1 MTKPPPAPT
10 AMFYEVIQLAFASL
24 RANKLRSALT
34 MLGIV
39 IGIGSVIAM
48 VALGTGAKQSVQER
62 IAKLGTTLLQVNPQR
77 IAQGGVQLADAK
89 RMTMDDVKMLEDR
102 ATKIIAIQPQQDQ
115 RLMVQYGRQNSQSS
129 VTGTTPNFLEV
140 RKYNIAAGRMF
151 TTRDNEVRRRVAV
164 LGATPL
170 ANLGIVEPSQIVG
183 ELVRIR
189 GLQFEVIGVL
199 AAKGQVSGF
208 GDPDDQVLIPFE
220 TGRWRVFGTDRLNDI
235 NVLAMH
241 EDSVNA
247 AMEEVASIM
256 RRAHR
261 LRPGRPDDFTIR
273 NQADFLNTL
282 GATTEV
288 FTYLLSGIAAVSLLV
303 GGIGI
308 MNIML
313 VSVTERTRE
322 IGIRKALGATR
333 RTILT
338 QFLAEAVAMCL
349 LGGLI
354 GVGVGA
360 GTAWTLRTSFGW
372 STVIVPSSIAIAFVF
387 SGAVGVLFGVWPAR
401 RAAQLDPIVA
411 LRYE

>member
-1 MTKPPPAPT
+1 
-10 AMFYEVIQLAFASL
+10 MFFEVLQIAFASL
-24 RANKLRSALT
+24 RANKLRSGLT

-39 IGIGSVIAM
+39 IGIGSVIAV

-62 IAKLGTTLLQVNPQR
+62 IAKLGTTLLQVNAQR

-89 RMTMDDVKMLEDR
+89 RMTMADVKMLEER
-102 ATKIIAIQPQQDQ
+102 ATKLSAIQPQQDQ

-140 RKYNIAAGRMF
+140 RKYKLAAGRMF
-151 TTRDNEVRRRVAV
+151 TSQDNEARRRVTV

-170 ANLGIVEPSQIVG
+170 ANLGIAEPSQIIG

-199 AAKGQVSGF
+199 APKGQVSGF

-235 NVLAMH
+235 NLLAMH

-256 RRAHR
+256 RRAHK
-261 LRPGRPDDFTIR
+261 LRPGKPDDFTIR

-288 FTYLLSGIAAVSLLV
+288 FTYLLSGIATVSLLV

-322 IGIRKALGATR
+322 IGIRKALGATKI
-333 RTILT
+333 TILT
-338 QFLAEAVAMCL
+338 QFLAEAIALCL
-349 LGGLI
+349 FGGLI
-354 GVGVGA
+354 GVAVGA

-372 STVIVPSSIAIAFVF
+372 STVIVPSSIVTAFVF
-387 SGAVGVLFGVWPAR
+387 SAMVGVVFGVWPAR
-401 RAAQLDPIVA
+401 RAARLDPIIA

>member
-1 MTKPPPAPT
+1 MLL
-10 AMFYEVIQLAFASL
+10 EILQIAFASL

-48 VALGTGAKQSVQER
+48 VALGTGAQKSVQDR
-62 IAKLGTTLLQVNPQR
+62 IAKLGTTLLQINAQR
-77 IAQGGVQLADAK
+77 IAQGGVQLDNPK
-89 RMTMDDVKMLEDR
+89 RMTMDDVAMLEER
-102 ATKIIAIQPQQDQ
+102 AKRLTAIQPQQDA
-115 RLMVQYGRQNSQSS
+115 RLMVQWGRQNSLSS
-129 VTGTTPNFLEV
+129 VTGTTSNFLEV
-140 RKYNIAAGRMF
+140 RKYTLAAGRMF
-151 TTRDNEVRRRVAV
+151 TSQDDAARRRVTV
-164 LGATPL
+164 LGNTPL
-170 ANLGIVEPSQIVG
+170 QNMGITDPSAIIG
-183 ELVRIR
+183 ELVRIK

-199 AAKGQVSGF
+199 APKGQVSGF
-208 GDPDDQVLIPFE
+208 GDPDDQVLIPFQ

-247 AMEEVASIM
+247 AMEEIASIM
-256 RRAHR
+256 RRSHR
-261 LRPGRPDDFTIR
+261 LMPGKPDDFIIR

-333 RTILT
+333 ATILI
-338 QFLAEAVAMCL
+338 QFLAEAIALCL
-349 LGGLI
+349 LGGVI
-354 GVGVGA
+354 GVAVGIT
-360 GTAWTLRTSFGW
+360 TAWVLRTSFGW
-372 STVIVPSSIAIAFVF
+372 NTVIVPSSILIAFVF

-401 RAAQLDPIVA
+401 RASSLDPIIA

>member
-1 MTKPPPAPT
+1 
-10 AMFYEVIQLAFASL
+10 MFFEVLQIALASL

-34 MLGIV
+34 MLGII

-48 VALGTGAKQSVQER
+48 VALGTGAQQSVKER
-62 IAKLGTTLLQVNPQR
+62 IAKLGTTLLQVNAQR
-77 IAQGGVQLADAK
+77 IAQGGVQLDAPK
-89 RMTMDDVKMLEDR
+89 RMTMDDVKLLEER
-102 ATKIIAIQPQQDQ
+102 ATKLTAIQPQQDAH
-115 RLMVQYGRQNSQSS
+115 LMVQWDRQNSFSS
-129 VTGTTPNFLEV
+129 VTGTTSNFLEV
-140 RKYNIAAGRMF
+140 RKYTLAAGRMF
-151 TTRDNEVRRRVAV
+151 TSQEDASRRRVTV

-170 ANLGIVEPSQIVG
+170 ANLGVTDPSAIIG

-199 AAKGQVSGF
+199 APKGQVSG

-235 NVLAMH
+235 NLLAMS

-256 RRAHR
+256 RRSHR
-261 LRPGRPDDFTIR
+261 LRPGMPDDFTIR
-273 NQADFLNTL
+273 NQSDFLNTL

-333 RTILT
+333 FTILL
-338 QFLAEAVAMCL
+338 QFLAEAVALCL

-354 GVGVGA
+354 GVGVG
-360 GTAWTLRTSFGW
+360 TAAAWILRTSFGW
-372 STVIVPSSIAIAFVF
+372 NTVIVPSSIVIAFVF

-401 RAAQLDPIVA
+401 RAAKLDPIVA

>member
-1 MTKPPPAPT
+1 MLL
-10 AMFYEVIQLAFASL
+10 EILQIAFASL

-48 VALGTGAKQSVQER
+48 VALGTGAQKSVQDR
-62 IAKLGTTLLQVNPQR
+62 IAKLGTTLLQINAQR
-77 IAQGGVQLADAK
+77 VAQGGVQLDNAK
-89 RMTMDDVKMLEDR
+89 RMTMDDVALLEER
-102 ATKIIAIQPQQDQ
+102 SKRLSAIQPQQDA
-115 RLMVQYGRQNSQSS
+115 RLMVQWGRQNSLSS
-129 VTGTTPNFLEV
+129 VTGTTSNFLEV
-140 RKYNIAAGRMF
+140 RKYTLAAGRMF
-151 TTRDNEVRRRVAV
+151 TSQDDAARRRVTV
-164 LGATPL
+164 LGNTPL
-170 ANLGIVEPSQIVG
+170 QNMGITDPQTIIG
-183 ELVRIR
+183 ELVRIK

-199 AAKGQVSGF
+199 APKGQVSGF
-208 GDPDDQVLIPFE
+208 GDPDDQVLIPFQ

-235 NVLAMH
+235 NVLAMS

-247 AMEEVASIM
+247 AMEEIASIM
-256 RRAHR
+256 RRSHR
-261 LRPGRPDDFTIR
+261 LMPGKPDDFIVR

-333 RTILT
+333 TTILT
-338 QFLAEAVAMCL
+338 QFLAEAIALCL
-349 LGGLI
+349 LGGVI
-354 GVGVGA
+354 GVIVGVT
-360 GTAWTLRTSFGW
+360 TAYVLRTSFGW
-372 STVIVPSSIAIAFVF
+372 NTVIVPSSILIAFVF

-401 RAAQLDPIVA
+401 RAASLDPIVA

>member
-1 MTKPPPAPT
+1 
-10 AMFYEVIQLAFASL
+10 MFFEVLQIAFASL
-24 RANKLRSALT
+24 RANKLRSGLT

-39 IGIGSVIAM
+39 IGIGSVIAV

-62 IAKLGTTLLQVNPQR
+62 IAKLGTTLLQVNAQR

-89 RMTMDDVKMLEDR
+89 RMTMADVKMLEER
-102 ATKIIAIQPQQDQ
+102 ATKLSAIQPQQDQ

-140 RKYNIAAGRMF
+140 RKYKLAAGRMF
-151 TTRDNEVRRRVAV
+151 TSQDNEARRRVTV

-170 ANLGIVEPSQIVG
+170 GNLGITEPSQIIG

-199 AAKGQVSGF
+199 APKGQVSGF

-235 NVLAMH
+235 NLLAMH

-256 RRAHR
+256 RRSHK
-261 LRPGRPDDFTIR
+261 LRPGKPDDFTIR

-288 FTYLLSGIAAVSLLV
+288 FTYLLSGIATVSLLV

-322 IGIRKALGATR
+322 IGIRKALGATKL
-333 RTILT
+333 TILT
-338 QFLAEAVAMCL
+338 QFLAEAITLCL
-349 LGGLI
+349 FGGVI
-354 GVGVGA
+354 GVAVGA

-372 STVIVPSSIAIAFVF
+372 TTVIVPSSIVTAFVF
-387 SGAVGVLFGVWPAR
+387 SGLVGVLFGVWPAR
-401 RAAQLDPIVA
+401 RAARLDPIIA

>member
-1 MTKPPPAPT
+1 ML
-10 AMFYEVIQLAFASL
+10 YEVLQIAFASL

-34 MLGIV
+34 MLGII

-48 VALGTGAKQSVQER
+48 VALGTGAKRSVEER
-62 IAKLGTTLLQVNPQR
+62 IAKLGTTLLQVNAQR

-89 RMTMDDVKMLEDR
+89 RMTMDDVKMLEER
-102 ATKIIAIQPQQDQ
+102 ATRITAIQPQQDQ

-140 RKYNIAAGRMF
+140 RKYGIAAGRMF
-151 TTRDNEVRRRVAV
+151 TSQENDARRRVVV

-170 ANLGIVEPSQIVG
+170 ANLGITEPSQMVG

-199 AAKGQVSGF
+199 EPKGQVSGF

-235 NVLAMH
+235 NILAMH

-256 RRAHR
+256 RRSHR
-261 LRPGRPDDFTIR
+261 LLAGKPDDFTIR

-322 IGIRKALGATR
+322 IGIRKALGATK

-338 QFLAEAVAMCL
+338 QFLAEAVALCL

-354 GVGVGA
+354 GVAVGA
-360 GTAWTLRTSFGW
+360 GTAWILRTSFGW
-372 STVIVPSSIAIAFVF
+372 STVIVPSSILIAFVF
-387 SGAVGVLFGVWPAR
+387 SGAVGILFGVWPAR
-401 RAAQLDPIVA
+401 RAARLDPIIA

>member
-1 MTKPPPAPT
+1 MLL
-10 AMFYEVIQLAFASL
+10 EILQIAFASL

-48 VALGTGAKQSVQER
+48 VALGTGAQKSVQDR
-62 IAKLGTTLLQVNPQR
+62 IAKLGTTLLQINAQR
-77 IAQGGVQLADAK
+77 IAQGGVQIDNAK
-89 RMTMDDVKMLEDR
+89 RMTMDDVAMLEER
-102 ATKIIAIQPQQDQ
+102 SKRISEIQPQQDA
-115 RLMVQYGRQNSQSS
+115 RLMVQWGRQNSLSS
-129 VTGTTPNFLEV
+129 VTGTTANFLTV
-140 RKYNIAAGRMF
+140 RKYSLAAGRMF
-151 TTRDNEVRRRVAV
+151 TAQDDAARRRVTV

-170 ANLGIVEPSQIVG
+170 QNLGVTDPQAIVG
-183 ELVRIR
+183 ELVRIK

-199 AAKGQVSGF
+199 APKGQVSGF
-208 GDPDDQVLIPFE
+208 GDPDDQVLIPFQ

-235 NVLAMH
+235 NVLAVH

-247 AMEEVASIM
+247 AMEEIASIM
-256 RRAHR
+256 RRSHR
-261 LRPGRPDDFTIR
+261 LMPGKPDDFIVR

-333 RTILT
+333 ITILT
-338 QFLAEAVAMCL
+338 QFLAEAVALCL
-349 LGGLI
+349 LGGVI
-354 GVGVGA
+354 GVAVGIS
-360 GTAWTLRTSFGW
+360 TAFVLKTSFGW
-372 STVIVPSSIAIAFVF
+372 NTVIVPSSILIAFVF
-387 SGAVGVLFGVWPAR
+387 SGAVGILFGVWPAR
-401 RAAQLDPIVA
+401 RAASLDPIVA

>member
-1 MTKPPPAPT
+1 
-10 AMFYEVIQLAFASL
+10 MFYEVLQIAFASL
-24 RANKLRSALT
+24 RANKLRSGLT

-39 IGIGSVIAM
+39 IGIGSVIAV

-62 IAKLGTTLLQVNPQR
+62 IAKLGTTLLQVNAQR

-89 RMTMDDVKMLEDR
+89 RMTMADVKMLEER
-102 ATKIIAIQPQQDQ
+102 ATKLSAIQPQQDQ

-140 RKYNIAAGRMF
+140 RKYKLAAGRMF
-151 TTRDNEVRRRVAV
+151 TSQDNEARRRVTV

-170 ANLGIVEPSQIVG
+170 GNLGITDPSQIIG

-199 AAKGQVSGF
+199 APKGQVSGF

-235 NVLAMH
+235 NLLAMH

-256 RRAHR
+256 RRSHR
-261 LRPGRPDDFTIR
+261 LRPGKPDDFTIR

-288 FTYLLSGIAAVSLLV
+288 FTYLLSGIATVSLLV

-322 IGIRKALGATR
+322 IGIRKALGATK

-338 QFLAEAVAMCL
+338 QFLAEAIALCL
-349 LGGLI
+349 FGGVI
-354 GVGVGA
+354 GVAVGA

-372 STVIVPSSIAIAFVF
+372 STVIVPSSIVTAFIF
-387 SGAVGVLFGVWPAR
+387 SGLVGVLFGVWPAR
-401 RAAQLDPIVA
+401 RAARLDPIVA

>member
-1 MTKPPPAPT
+1 MLL
-10 AMFYEVIQLAFASL
+10 EILQIAFASL

-48 VALGTGAKQSVQER
+48 VALGTGAQKSVQDR
-62 IAKLGTTLLQVNPQR
+62 IAKLGTTLLQINAQR
-77 IAQGGVQLADAK
+77 IAQGGVQIDNAK
-89 RMTMDDVKMLEDR
+89 RMTMDDVAMLEER
-102 ATKIIAIQPQQDQ
+102 AKRISEIQPQQDA
-115 RLMVQYGRQNSQSS
+115 RLMVQWGRQNSLSS
-129 VTGTTPNFLEV
+129 VTGTTANFLQV
-140 RKYNIAAGRMF
+140 RKYSLAAGRMF
-151 TTRDNEVRRRVAV
+151 TAQDDAGRRRVTV

-170 ANLGIVEPSQIVG
+170 QNMGVTDPQSIVG
-183 ELVRIR
+183 ELVRIK

-199 AAKGQVSGF
+199 APKGQVSGF
-208 GDPDDQVLIPFE
+208 GDPDDQVLIPFQ

-235 NVLAMH
+235 NVLAVH

-247 AMEEVASIM
+247 AMEEIASIM
-256 RRAHR
+256 RRSHR
-261 LRPGRPDDFTIR
+261 LMPGKPDDFIIR

-333 RTILT
+333 VTILT
-338 QFLAEAVAMCL
+338 QFLAEAIALCL
-349 LGGLI
+349 LGGVI
-354 GVGVGA
+354 GVGVGIT
-360 GTAWTLRTSFGW
+360 TAWVLKTSFGW
-372 STVIVPSSIAIAFVF
+372 NTVIVPSSILIAFLF

-401 RAAQLDPIVA
+401 RAASLDPIVA

>member
-1 MTKPPPAPT
+1 MLL
-10 AMFYEVIQLAFASL
+10 EILQIAFASL

-48 VALGTGAKQSVQER
+48 VALGTGAQQSVQDR
-62 IAKLGTTLLQVNPQR
+62 IAKLGTTLLQINAQR
-77 IAQGGVQLADAK
+77 VAQGGVQLDNAK
-89 RMTMDDVKMLEDR
+89 RMTMDDVAMLEER
-102 ATKIIAIQPQQDQ
+102 SKRLSAIQPQQDA
-115 RLMVQYGRQNSQSS
+115 RLMVQWGRQNSLSS
-129 VTGTTPNFLEV
+129 VTGTTSNFLEV
-140 RKYNIAAGRMF
+140 RKYTLAAGRMF
-151 TTRDNEVRRRVAV
+151 TSQDDAARRRVTV

-170 ANLGIVEPSQIVG
+170 QNMGITDPNTIIG
-183 ELVRIR
+183 ELVRIK

-199 AAKGQVSGF
+199 APKGQVSGW
-208 GDPDDQVLIPFE
+208 GDPDDQVLIPFQ

-235 NVLAMH
+235 NVLAMS

-256 RRAHR
+256 RRSHR
-261 LRPGRPDDFTIR
+261 LMPGKPDDFIVR
-273 NQADFLNTL
+273 NQADFLTTL

-333 RTILT
+333 VTILT
-338 QFLAEAVAMCL
+338 QFLAEAIALCL
-349 LGGLI
+349 LGGVI
-354 GVGVGA
+354 GVIVGTT
-360 GTAWTLRTSFGW
+360 TAYVLRTSFGW
-372 STVIVPSSIAIAFVF
+372 NTVIVPSSILVAFVF

-401 RAAQLDPIVA
+401 RAARLDPIVA

>member
-1 MTKPPPAPT
+1 ML
-10 AMFYEVIQLAFASL
+10 YEVLQIAFASL
-24 RANKLRSALT
+24 RANKLRSGLT

-39 IGIGSVIAM
+39 IGIGSVIAV
-48 VALGTGAKQSVQER
+48 VALGTGAKQSVEER
-62 IAKLGTTLLQVNPQR
+62 IAKLGTTLLQVNAQR
-77 IAQGGVQLADAK
+77 IAQGGVQLADPK
-89 RMTMDDVKMLEDR
+89 RMTMADVKMLEER
-102 ATKIIAIQPQQDQ
+102 ATKLSAIQPQQDQ
-115 RLMVQYGRQNSQSS
+115 RLMVQYGRENSQSS

-140 RKYNIAAGRMF
+140 RKYKLAAGRMF
-151 TTRDNEVRRRVAV
+151 TSQDNEARRRVTV

-170 ANLGIVEPSQIVG
+170 ANLGITDPSQIIG

-199 AAKGQVSGF
+199 APKGQVSGF

-220 TGRWRVFGTDRLNDI
+220 TGRWRVFGTERLNDI
-235 NVLAMH
+235 NLLAMH

-256 RRAHR
+256 RRSHR
-261 LRPGRPDDFTIR
+261 LRPGKPDDFTIR

-288 FTYLLSGIAAVSLLV
+288 FTYLLSGIATVSLLV

-322 IGIRKALGATR
+322 IGIRKALGATKL
-333 RTILT
+333 TILL
-338 QFLAEAVAMCL
+338 QFLAEAVALCL

-354 GVGVGA
+354 GVAVGA

-372 STVIVPSSIAIAFVF
+372 ATVIVPSSIVTAFLF
-387 SGAVGVLFGVWPAR
+387 SGAVGVVFGVWPAR
-401 RAAQLDPIVA
+401 RAARLDPITA

>member
-1 MTKPPPAPT
+1 MLL
-10 AMFYEVIQLAFASL
+10 EVLRIAFASL

-77 IAQGGVQLADAK
+77 VAQGGVQIDNAK
-89 RMTMDDVKMLEDR
+89 RMTMDDVRLIEER
-102 ATKIIAIQPQQDQ
+102 ATRITEIQPQQDS
-115 RLMVQYGRQNSQSS
+115 RMTIQYGRQNTQGS
-129 VTGTTPNFLEV
+129 VTGTTSNFLTV
-140 RKYNIAAGRMF
+140 RRYTLAAGRMF
-151 TTRDNEVRRRVAV
+151 TTQEDESRRRVAV
-164 LGATPL
+164 LGATTL
-170 ANLGIVEPSQIVG
+170 ANMGITDPAQVIG
-183 ELVRIR
+183 ELIRIK
-189 GLQFEVIGVL
+189 GLQFEVIGAL
-199 AAKGQVSGF
+199 APKGQVTGF

-235 NVLAMH
+235 NLIAVH

-256 RRAHR
+256 RRSHK
-261 LRPGRPDDFTIR
+261 LRPGKPDDFIIR
-273 NQADFLNTL
+273 NQADFLTTL

-333 RTILT
+333 MTILT
-338 QFLAEAVAMCL
+338 QFLAEAVALCL
-349 LGGLI
+349 LGGVI
-354 GVGVGA
+354 GVAA
-360 GTAWTLRTSFGW
+360 GTLTAWLLKTSFGW
-372 STVIVPSSIAIAFVF
+372 ATVIVPESIVVAFAF
-387 SGAVGVLFGVWPAR
+387 SGAVGILFGVWPAR
-401 RAAQLDPIVA
+401 RAARLDPIVA

>member
-1 MTKPPPAPT
+1 
-10 AMFYEVIQLAFASL
+10 MFYEVLQIAFASL
-24 RANKLRSALT
+24 RANKLRSGLT
-34 MLGIV
+34 MLGII
-39 IGIGSVIAM
+39 IGIGSVIAV

-62 IAKLGTTLLQVNPQR
+62 IAKLGTTLLQVNAQR

-89 RMTMDDVKMLEDR
+89 RMTMADVKMLEER
-102 ATKIIAIQPQQDQ
+102 STKLSAIQPQQDQ

-140 RKYNIAAGRMF
+140 RKYKLAAGRMF
-151 TTRDNEVRRRVAV
+151 TPQDNDARRRVTV
-164 LGATPL
+164 IGATPL
-170 ANLGIVEPSQIVG
+170 ANLGITEPSQIIG

-199 AAKGQVSGF
+199 APKGQVSGF

-235 NVLAMH
+235 NLLAMH

-256 RRAHR
+256 RRSHR
-261 LRPGRPDDFTIR
+261 LRPGKPDDFTIR

-282 GATTEV
+282 GATTQV
-288 FTYLLSGIAAVSLLV
+288 FTYLLSGIATVSLLV

-322 IGIRKALGATR
+322 IGIRKALGATKQ
-333 RTILT
+333 TILT
-338 QFLAEAVAMCL
+338 QFLAEAIALCL
-349 LGGLI
+349 FGGVI
-354 GVGVGA
+354 GVAVGA

-372 STVIVPSSIAIAFVF
+372 STVIVPSSIVTAFVF
-387 SGAVGVLFGVWPAR
+387 SGLVGVLFGVWPAR
-401 RAAQLDPIVA
+401 RAAQLDPIIA

>member
-1 MTKPPPAPT
+1 
-10 AMFYEVIQLAFASL
+10 MFFEVLQIAFASL
-24 RANKLRSALT
+24 RANKLRSGLT

-39 IGIGSVIAM
+39 IGIGSVIAV

-62 IAKLGTTLLQVNPQR
+62 IAKLGTTLLQVNAQR

-89 RMTMDDVKMLEDR
+89 RMTMADVKMLEER
-102 ATKIIAIQPQQDQ
+102 ATKLSAIQPQQDQ

-129 VTGTTPNFLEV
+129 VTGTTANFLEV
-140 RKYNIAAGRMF
+140 RKYKLAAGRMF
-151 TTRDNEVRRRVAV
+151 TSQDNEARRRVTV
-164 LGATPL
+164 IGATPL
-170 ANLGIVEPSQIVG
+170 ANLGITEPSQIIG

-199 AAKGQVSGF
+199 APKGQVSGF

-235 NVLAMH
+235 NLLAMH

-261 LRPGRPDDFTIR
+261 LRPGKPDDFTIR

-288 FTYLLSGIAAVSLLV
+288 FTYLLSGIASEFARWRYRHH
-303 GGIGI
+303 
-308 MNIML
+308 
-313 VSVTERTRE
+313 EHH
-322 IGIRKALGATR
+322 A
-333 RTILT
+333 
-338 QFLAEAVAMCL
+338 
-349 LGGLI
+349 GLRHRAHARDRHSQ
-354 GVGVGA
+354 GA
-360 GTAWTLRTSFGW
+360 GRNEAHDPHAIPRRSHHAMPVRRCDRRGRRGRDG
-372 STVIVPSSIAIAFVF
+372 VDAANIVRLDDGDCALIHRHRVC
-387 SGAVGVLFGVWPAR
+387 VLGPGGS
-401 RAAQLDPIVA
+401 A
-411 LRYE
+411 LRRLASAARGTARSDHRAEIRVDCPT

>member
-1 MTKPPPAPT
+1 ML
-10 AMFYEVIQLAFASL
+10 FEVLQIAFASL

-48 VALGTGAKQSVQER
+48 VALGTGAQKSVQDR
-62 IAKLGTTLLQVNPQR
+62 IAKLGTTLLQVNAQR
-77 IAQGGVQLADAK
+77 ISQGGVQLADAK
-89 RMTMDDVKMLEDR
+89 RMTMDDVKLIEER
-102 ATKIIAIQPQQDQ
+102 ATHLSAIQPQQDA
-115 RLMVQYGRQNSQSS
+115 RLMVQWGRQNSLSS
-129 VTGTTPNFLEV
+129 VTGTTANFLEV
-140 RKYNIAAGRMF
+140 RKYALAAGRMF
-151 TTRDNEVRRRVAV
+151 TSQDDAARRRVTV
-164 LGATPL
+164 LGATVL
-170 ANLGIVEPSQIVG
+170 SNLGVTDPSALIG

-199 AAKGQVSGF
+199 AAKGQVTGF

-235 NVLAMH
+235 NVLAMS
-241 EDSVNA
+241 EDSVNV

-256 RRAHR
+256 RRSHR

-273 NQADFLNTL
+273 NQSDFLNTL

-333 RTILT
+333 FTILT
-338 QFLAEAVAMCL
+338 QFLAEAVALCL

-354 GVGVGA
+354 GVGVGTA
-360 GTAWTLRTSFGW
+360 TAWILRTSFGW
-372 STVIVPSSIAIAFVF
+372 TTVIVPSSIVVAFLF

-401 RAAQLDPIVA
+401 RAAKLDPIVA

>member
-1 MTKPPPAPT
+1 ML
-10 AMFYEVIQLAFASL
+10 YEVLQIAFASL

-62 IAKLGTTLLQVNPQR
+62 IAKLGTTLLQVNAQR
-77 IAQGGVQLADAK
+77 VAMGGVQLADAK
-89 RMTMDDVKMLEDR
+89 RMTMDDVRMLEQR
-102 ATKIIAIQPQQDQ
+102 ATKLSAIQPQQDQ

-140 RKYNIAAGRMF
+140 RKYSLAAGRMF
-151 TTRDNEVRRRVAV
+151 TTQDDAARRRVVV

-170 ANLGIVEPSQIVG
+170 DNLGITDPAQIIG

-199 AAKGQVSGF
+199 NPKGQVSGF

-235 NVLAMH
+235 NLLAMH

-256 RRAHR
+256 RRSHR
-261 LRPGRPDDFTIR
+261 LRPGKPDDFTIR

-322 IGIRKALGATR
+322 IGIRKALGATK

-338 QFLAEAVAMCL
+338 QFLAEAVALCL

-360 GTAWTLRTSFGW
+360 GTAWTLRESFGW
-372 STVIVPSSIAIAFVF
+372 ATVIVPSSIFVAFAF

-401 RAAQLDPIVA
+401 RAARLDPIVA

>member
-1 MTKPPPAPT
+1 
-10 AMFYEVIQLAFASL
+10 MFFEVLQIAFASL
-24 RANKLRSALT
+24 RANKLRSGLT

-39 IGIGSVIAM
+39 IGIGSVIAV

-62 IAKLGTTLLQVNPQR
+62 IAKLGTTLLQVNAQR

-89 RMTMDDVKMLEDR
+89 RMTMADVKMLEER
-102 ATKIIAIQPQQDQ
+102 ATKLSAIQPQQDQ

-140 RKYNIAAGRMF
+140 RKYKLAAGRMF
-151 TTRDNEVRRRVAV
+151 TSQDNEARRRVTV

-170 ANLGIVEPSQIVG
+170 ENLGITDASQIIG

-199 AAKGQVSGF
+199 APKGQVSGF

-235 NVLAMH
+235 NLLAMH

-256 RRAHR
+256 RRAHK
-261 LRPGRPDDFTIR
+261 LRPGKPDDFTIR

-288 FTYLLSGIAAVSLLV
+288 FTYLLSGIATVSLLV

-333 RTILT
+333 LTILT
-338 QFLAEAVAMCL
+338 QFLAEAIALCL
-349 LGGLI
+349 FGGLI
-354 GVGVGA
+354 GVAVGA

-372 STVIVPSSIAIAFVF
+372 STVIVPSSILTAFVF
-387 SGAVGVLFGVWPAR
+387 SAMVGVLFGVWPAR
-401 RAAQLDPIVA
+401 RAARLDPIVA

>member
-1 MTKPPPAPT
+1 
-10 AMFYEVIQLAFASL
+10 MFFEVLQIAFASL
-24 RANKLRSALT
+24 RANKLRSGLT

-39 IGIGSVIAM
+39 IGIGSVIAV

-62 IAKLGTTLLQVNPQR
+62 IAKLGTTLLQVNAQR

-89 RMTMDDVKMLEDR
+89 RMTMADVKMLEER
-102 ATKIIAIQPQQDQ
+102 ATKLSAIQPQQDQ
-115 RLMVQYGRQNSQSS
+115 RLMVQFGRQNSQSS

-140 RKYNIAAGRMF
+140 RKYKLAAGRMF
-151 TTRDNEVRRRVAV
+151 TSQDNEARRRVTV

-170 ANLGIVEPSQIVG
+170 GNLGITEPSQIIG

-199 AAKGQVSGF
+199 APKGQVSGF

-235 NVLAMH
+235 NLLAMH

-256 RRAHR
+256 RRSHK
-261 LRPGRPDDFTIR
+261 LRPGKPDDFTIR

-288 FTYLLSGIAAVSLLV
+288 FTYLLSGIATVSLLV

-322 IGIRKALGATR
+322 IGIRKALGATKL
-333 RTILT
+333 TILT
-338 QFLAEAVAMCL
+338 QFLAEAIALCL
-349 LGGLI
+349 FGGLI
-354 GVGVGA
+354 GVAVGA

-372 STVIVPSSIAIAFVF
+372 STVIVPSSIVTAFIF
-387 SGAVGVLFGVWPAR
+387 SALVGVLFGVWPAR
-401 RAAQLDPIVA
+401 RAASLDPIVA

>member
-1 MTKPPPAPT
+1 
-10 AMFYEVIQLAFASL
+10 MFYEVLQIAFASL
-24 RANKLRSALT
+24 RANKLRSGLT

-39 IGIGSVIAM
+39 IGIGSVIAV

-62 IAKLGTTLLQVNPQR
+62 IAKLGTTLLQVNAQR
-77 IAQGGVQLADAK
+77 IAQGGVQLADPK
-89 RMTMDDVKMLEDR
+89 RMTMADVKMLEER
-102 ATKIIAIQPQQDQ
+102 ATKLSAIQPQQDA

-140 RKYNIAAGRMF
+140 RKYKLAAGRMF
-151 TTRDNEVRRRVAV
+151 TSADNEAKRRVTV

-170 ANLGIVEPSQIVG
+170 ANLGIEEPSLVIG

-199 AAKGQVSGF
+199 APKGQVSGF

-235 NVLAMH
+235 NLLAMH

-256 RRAHR
+256 RRSHK
-261 LRPGRPDDFTIR
+261 LRPGKPDDFTIR

-322 IGIRKALGATR
+322 IGIRKALGATKM
-333 RTILT
+333 TILT
-338 QFLAEAVAMCL
+338 QFLAEAIALCL
-349 LGGLI
+349 FGGLI
-354 GVGVGA
+354 GVAVGA

-372 STVIVPSSIAIAFVF
+372 STVIVPSSIVTAFVF
-387 SGAVGVLFGVWPAR
+387 SGAVGIIFGVWPAR
-401 RAAQLDPIVA
+401 RAARLDPIIA

>member
-1 MTKPPPAPT
+1 
-10 AMFYEVIQLAFASL
+10 MFYEVLQIAFASL

-39 IGIGSVIAM
+39 IGIGSVIAV

-62 IAKLGTTLLQVNPQR
+62 IAKLGTTLLQVNAQR

-89 RMTMDDVKMLEDR
+89 RMTMADVKLLEER
-102 ATKIIAIQPQQDQ
+102 ATKLSAIQPQQDQ

-129 VTGTTPNFLEV
+129 VTGTTPNCLEV
-140 RKYNIAAGRMF
+140 RKYKLAAGRMF
-151 TTRDNEVRRRVAV
+151 TSQDNESRRRVTV

-170 ANLGIVEPSQIVG
+170 ANLGITEPTQIIG

-199 AAKGQVSGF
+199 APKGQVSGF

-235 NVLAMH
+235 NLLAMH

-256 RRAHR
+256 RRAHK
-261 LRPGRPDDFTIR
+261 LRPGKPDDFTIR

-288 FTYLLSGIAAVSLLV
+288 FTYLLSGIATVSLLV

-333 RTILT
+333 LTILT
-338 QFLAEAVAMCL
+338 QFLAEAITLCL
-349 LGGLI
+349 FGGVI
-354 GVGVGA
+354 GVAVGA

-372 STVIVPSSIAIAFVF
+372 STVIVPSSIVTAFVF
-387 SGAVGVLFGVWPAR
+387 SGLVGVLFGVWPAR
-401 RAAQLDPIVA
+401 RAARLDPIVA

>member
-1 MTKPPPAPT
+1 
-10 AMFYEVIQLAFASL
+10 MFFEVLQIAFTSL
-24 RANKLRSALT
+24 RANKLRSGLT

-39 IGIGSVIAM
+39 IGIGSVIAV

-62 IAKLGTTLLQVNPQR
+62 IAKLGTTLLQVNAQR
-77 IAQGGVQLADAK
+77 IAQGGVQLADPK
-89 RMTMDDVKMLEDR
+89 RMTMADVKLLEER
-102 ATKIIAIQPQQDQ
+102 ATKLSAIQPQQDQ

-140 RKYNIAAGRMF
+140 RKYKLAAGRMF
-151 TTRDNEVRRRVAV
+151 TSADNEAKRRVTV
-164 LGATPL
+164 IGATPL
-170 ANLGIVEPSQIVG
+170 ANLGVTQPSQIIG
-183 ELVRIR
+183 EFVRIR

-199 AAKGQVSGF
+199 EPKGQVSGF

-235 NVLAMH
+235 NLLAMH

-256 RRAHR
+256 RRAHK
-261 LRPGRPDDFTIR
+261 LRPGKPDDFTIR

-322 IGIRKALGATR
+322 IGIRKALGATK
-333 RTILT
+333 RTILM
-338 QFLAEAVAMCL
+338 QFLAEAIALCL
-349 LGGLI
+349 FGGLI
-354 GVGVGA
+354 GVAVGA

-372 STVIVPSSIAIAFVF
+372 ATVIVPSSIVTAFIF
-387 SGAVGVLFGVWPAR
+387 SGAVGIVFGVWPAR
-401 RAAQLDPIVA
+401 RAARLDPIVA

>member
-1 MTKPPPAPT
+1 MLL
-10 AMFYEVIQLAFASL
+10 EILQIAFASL

-48 VALGTGAKQSVQER
+48 VALGTGAQKSVQDR
-62 IAKLGTTLLQVNPQR
+62 IAKLGTTLLQINAQR
-77 IAQGGVQLADAK
+77 IAQGGVQLDNPK
-89 RMTMDDVKMLEDR
+89 RMTMDDVAMLEER
-102 ATKIIAIQPQQDQ
+102 AKRLTAIQPQQDA
-115 RLMVQYGRQNSQSS
+115 RLMVQWGRQNSLSS
-129 VTGTTPNFLEV
+129 VTGTTSNFLEV
-140 RKYNIAAGRMF
+140 RKYTLAAGRMF
-151 TTRDNEVRRRVAV
+151 TSQDDAARRRVTV
-164 LGATPL
+164 LGNTPL
-170 ANLGIVEPSQIVG
+170 QNMGITDPSAIIG
-183 ELVRIR
+183 ELVRIK

-199 AAKGQVSGF
+199 APKGQVSGF
-208 GDPDDQVLIPFE
+208 GDPDDQVLIPFQ

-247 AMEEVASIM
+247 AMEEIASIM
-256 RRAHR
+256 RRSHR
-261 LRPGRPDDFTIR
+261 LMPGTPDDFIVR

-333 RTILT
+333 ATILI
-338 QFLAEAVAMCL
+338 QFLAEAIALCL
-349 LGGLI
+349 LGGVI
-354 GVGVGA
+354 GVAVGIT
-360 GTAWTLRTSFGW
+360 TAWVLRTSFGW
-372 STVIVPSSIAIAFVF
+372 NTVIVPSSILIAFVF

-401 RAAQLDPIVA
+401 RASSLDPIIA

>member
-1 MTKPPPAPT
+1 MKTLDLLEETYWALL
-10 AMFYEVIQLAFASL
+10 V
-24 RANKLRSALT
+24 NKARSGLT
-34 MLGIV
+34 VLGIV

-62 IAKLGTTLLQVNPQR
+62 IAKLGTTLLQVNAQR

-89 RMTMDDVKMLEDR
+89 RMTMADVKMLEER
-102 ATKIIAIQPQQDQ
+102 ATKLSAIQPQQDQ

-129 VTGTTPNFLEV
+129 VTGTTANFLEV
-140 RKYNIAAGRMF
+140 RKYKLAAGRMF
-151 TTRDNEVRRRVAV
+151 TSQDNEARRRVTV
-164 LGATPL
+164 IGATPL
-170 ANLGIVEPSQIVG
+170 ANLGITEPSQIIG

-199 AAKGQVSGF
+199 APKGQVSGF

-235 NVLAMH
+235 NLLAMH

-261 LRPGRPDDFTIR
+261 LRPGKPDDFTIR

-288 FTYLLSGIAAVSLLV
+288 FTYLLSGIATVSLLV

-322 IGIRKALGATR
+322 IGIRKALGATKL
-333 RTILT
+333 TILT
-338 QFLAEAVAMCL
+338 QFLAEAITLCL
-349 LGGLI
+349 FGGVI
-354 GVGVGA
+354 GVAVGA

-372 STVIVPSSIAIAFVF
+372 TTVIVPSSIVTAFVF
-387 SGAVGVLFGVWPAR
+387 SGLVGEDKRG
-401 RAAQLDPIVA
+401 DDG
-411 LRYE
+411 

>member
-1 MTKPPPAPT
+1 ML
-10 AMFYEVIQLAFASL
+10 YEVLQIAFASL

-89 RMTMDDVKMLEDR
+89 RMTMADVKMLEDR
-102 ATKIIAIQPQQDQ
+102 ATKLIAIQPQQDQ
-115 RLMVQYGRQNSQSS
+115 RLMVQWGRQNSQSS

-140 RKYNIAAGRMF
+140 RKYSIAAGRMF
-151 TTRDNEVRRRVAV
+151 TTQDDAARRRVAV

-170 ANLGIVEPSQIVG
+170 ANLGVTDPAQMIG

-199 AAKGQVSGF
+199 EAKGQVSGF

-235 NVLAMH
+235 NLLAMH

-333 RTILT
+333 GTILT
-338 QFLAEAVAMCL
+338 QFLAEAIALCL

-372 STVIVPSSIAIAFVF
+372 ATVIVPSSIVIAFVF

-401 RAAQLDPIVA
+401 RAARLDPIIA

>member
-1 MTKPPPAPT
+1 MLL
-10 AMFYEVIQLAFASL
+10 EILQIAFASL

-48 VALGTGAKQSVQER
+48 VALGTGAQKSVADR
-62 IAKLGTTLLQVNPQR
+62 IAKLGTTLLQINAQR
-77 IAQGGVQLADAK
+77 IAQGGVQIDNAK
-89 RMTMDDVKMLEDR
+89 RMTMDDVAMLEER
-102 ATKIIAIQPQQDQ
+102 AKRISEIQPQQDA
-115 RLMVQYGRQNSQSS
+115 RLMVQWGRQNSLSS
-129 VTGTTPNFLEV
+129 VTGTTANFLQV
-140 RKYNIAAGRMF
+140 RKYSLAAGRMF
-151 TTRDNEVRRRVAV
+151 TAQDDAARRRVTV

-170 ANLGIVEPSQIVG
+170 QNMGITDPQSILG
-183 ELVRIR
+183 ELVRIK

-199 AAKGQVSGF
+199 APKGQVSGF
-208 GDPDDQVLIPFE
+208 GDPDDQVLIPFQ

-235 NVLAMH
+235 NVLAVH

-247 AMEEVASIM
+247 AMEEIASIM
-256 RRAHR
+256 RRSHR
-261 LRPGRPDDFTIR
+261 LMPGKPDDFIIR

-333 RTILT
+333 VTILT
-338 QFLAEAVAMCL
+338 QFLAEAIALCL
-349 LGGLI
+349 LGGVI
-354 GVGVGA
+354 GVAVGIT
-360 GTAWTLRTSFGW
+360 TAWVLKTSFGW
-372 STVIVPSSIAIAFVF
+372 NTVIVPSSILIAFLF

-401 RAAQLDPIVA
+401 RAASLDPIVA

>member
-1 MTKPPPAPT
+1 MLL
-10 AMFYEVIQLAFASL
+10 EVLRIAFASL

-77 IAQGGVQLADAK
+77 IAQGGVQVENAK
-89 RMTMDDVKMLEDR
+89 RMTMADVKLIEER
-102 ATKIIAIQPQQDQ
+102 ATRITQIQPQQDARMTIQ
-115 RLMVQYGRQNSQSS
+115 FGRQNAQGS

-140 RKYNIAAGRMF
+140 RKYNLAAGRMF
-151 TTRDNEVRRRVAV
+151 TSQENESRRRVAV
-164 LGATPL
+164 LGATTI
-170 ANLGIVEPSQIVG
+170 ANLGVTEPSQIIG
-183 ELVRIR
+183 ELIR
-189 GLQFEVIGVL
+189 LKGLQFEVIGVL
-199 AAKGQVSGF
+199 APKGQVTGF

-235 NVLAMH
+235 NLIAVH
-241 EDSVNA
+241 EDSINA

-256 RRAHR
+256 RRSHK
-261 LRPGRPDDFTIR
+261 LRPGKPDDFIIR

-288 FTYLLSGIAAVSLLV
+288 FTMLLSGIAAVSLLV

-322 IGIRKALGATR
+322 IGIRKALGATKA
-333 RTILT
+333 TILT
-338 QFLAEAVAMCL
+338 QFLAEAIALCL
-349 LGGLI
+349 FGGLI
-354 GVGVGA
+354 GVAVGTA
-360 GTAWTLRTSFGW
+360 TAWTLKTSFGW
-372 STVIVPSSIAIAFVF
+372 STVIVPESILIAFAF

-401 RAAQLDPIVA
+401 RAARLDPIVA